1 MGLYYCQVQPFLYGM
16 QLYGVH
22 ARGEACGDGTE
33 TAAARTHSVQMGQN
47 SV

>member
-1 MGLYYCQVQPFLYGM
+1 MEMHSYDL
-16 QLYGVH
+16 H

-33 TAAARTHSVQMGQN
+33 MAEARTHSVQMGQN